1 MSDNIDIP
9 ILPYSK
15 VVGHRDLK
23 LALEIAY
30 IAGSR
35 LGGVLVSGHRG
46 TGKSTTARAF
56 AKMVYGHLPVTLP
69 INATEDR
76 VVGGWQIDALMQ
88 GNPIPQT
95 GLLVEANGKILYIDE
110 VNLLDDHIVNV
121 ILDTAATGMLS
132 VQRQGIDIPGT
143 KTRFSLVGTMNP
155 EEGHLRPQLRDRFG
169 LMVHITTRP
178 DDRAA
183 ILQTVLAFD
192 EAEAGKTAD
201 SSFMADGR
209 NADAQTK
216 ATLEAAQNNLYAV
229 RVPDALAQQCVALAE
244 TFEAVGHRADY
255 FLALAA
261 RAQAARMGAA
271 EAAAEHLRDIAP
283 LVLTHRRREQSEY
296 WSEEDNRRMA
306 ELLAVA
312 PALEVNLSQRAFRRA

>member
-1 MSDNIDIP
+1 MTTAQKASHIS

-110 VNLLDDHIVNV
+110 VNLLDDHVVNI
-121 ILDTAATGMLS
+121 ILDTAATGILS
-132 VQRQGIDIPGT
+132 VQRQGIDIPET
-143 KTRFSLVGTMNP
+143 KTHFTLVGTMNP

-169 LMVHITTRP
+169 LMVHVTTRP
-178 DDRAA
+178 EDRAA
-183 ILQTVLAFD
+183 ILQTLLAFD
-192 EAEAGKTAD
+192 EADVGQIAN

-209 NADAQTK
+209 DADALTK
-216 ATLEAAQNNLYAV
+216 ATLEAARNNLYTV
-229 RVPDALAQQCVALAE
+229 LISDDLAQQCIALAE

-255 FLALAA
+255 FLALATRA
-261 RAQAARMGAA
+261 RASRLGVG
-271 EAAAEHLRDIAP
+271 EAIVEHLRDVAP
-283 LVLTHRRREQSEY
+283 LVLTHRRRERSEF
-296 WSEEDNRRMA
+296 WSKEDNERVA
-306 ELLAVA
+306 ELLGVDPAVDM
-312 PALEVNLSQRAFRRA
+312 NLSQRM